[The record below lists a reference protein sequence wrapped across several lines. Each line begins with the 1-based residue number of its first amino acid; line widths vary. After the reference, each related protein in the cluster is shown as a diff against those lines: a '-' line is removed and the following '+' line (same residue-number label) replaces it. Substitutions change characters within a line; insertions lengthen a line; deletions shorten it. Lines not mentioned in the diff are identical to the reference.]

1 MSMLGQCRHC
11 ARPVAWFAVRG
22 NTRRPFDRQTAMRV
36 DDVSQLGWVPVRFR
50 PPLGP
55 VIAIPIADLAE
66 WRVVGV
72 ERVMMPHLCEQYLAS
87 RRHQVDA
94 ITEADL
100 AAALGG
106 RTEARA

>member
-1 MSMLGQCRHC
+1 M
-11 ARPVAWFAVRG
+11 RG
-22 NTRRPFDRQTAMRV
+22 TNARPFDRETVLREHDHA
-36 DDVSQLGWVPVRFR
+36 QLGWVPVRFR

-55 VIAIPIADLAE
+55 VVAIPIADLAE

-72 ERVMMPHLCEQYLAS
+72 ERVMMAHLCEQYLAS
-87 RRHQVDA
+87 RRNQVDA